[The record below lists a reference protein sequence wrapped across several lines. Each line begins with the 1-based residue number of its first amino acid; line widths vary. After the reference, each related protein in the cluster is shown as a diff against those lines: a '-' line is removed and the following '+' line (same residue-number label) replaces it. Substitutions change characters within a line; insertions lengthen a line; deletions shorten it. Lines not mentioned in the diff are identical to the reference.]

1 MLSCGRGLTSQQLA
15 WELVCV
21 PNGEGGLG
29 LRSMCEANKA
39 AIPNY
44 NWNLFTKIGSVLVA
58 T

>member
-1 MLSCGRGLTSQQLA
+1 MSQQLA